1 MQVILPSLPLAS
13 FQLELVDLCES
24 FKPRYISIQVMNY
37 YVCDNM
43 ADYENLL
50 LRIRLGFLL
59 LSVLFCN
66 DSHHGVLSKDF
77 IYGCL
82 VRNRKLDPSMGDNF
96 KCLYLNV
103 RYHYRRKQ
111 FSRNFKV
118 AIPISKTTGHRFI
131 TLALPHSLFS
141 MDLPVCMDVHCNPGA
156 VTICMKNTV
165 IPGRN
170 GTVHPGGKTVIPFE
184 VLYTFFP
191 FSPKRPEFFCTIFL
205 VNQCQASS

>member
-1 MQVILPSLPLAS
+1 MYATIWLT
-13 FQLELVDLCES
+13 
-24 FKPRYISIQVMNY
+24 
-37 YVCDNM
+37 
-43 ADYENLL
+43 YENLL

-59 LSVLFCN
+59 LSVPFCN
-66 DSHHGVLSKDF
+66 DSHHGFLSKDF

-141 MDLPVCMDVHCNPGA
+141 MDLTVCMDVHCNPGA

-184 VLYTFFP
+184 VVYTFFP

>member
-13 FQLELVDLCES
+13 FQRELIDLCES
-24 FKPRYISIQVMNY
+24 FKTRYISIQVMNY

-50 LRIRLGFLL
+50 LRILFGFLL

-103 RYHYRRKQ
+103 R
-111 FSRNFKV
+111 
-118 AIPISKTTGHRFI
+118 
-131 TLALPHSLFS
+131 
-141 MDLPVCMDVHCNPGA
+141 
-156 VTICMKNTV
+156 
-165 IPGRN
+165 
-170 GTVHPGGKTVIPFE
+170 
-184 VLYTFFP
+184 
-191 FSPKRPEFFCTIFL
+191 
-205 VNQCQASS
+205 

>member
-13 FQLELVDLCES
+13 FQGELVDLCES
-24 FKPRYISIQVMNY
+24 FKPRYISIQEMNY

-50 LRIRLGFLL
+50 LRIRFGFLL

-111 FSRNFKV
+111 FSRNFKL
-118 AIPISKTTGHRFI
+118 AIPISKRQDTDSSHWPSHI
-131 TLALPHSLFS
+131 HYL
-141 MDLPVCMDVHCNPGA
+141 VW
-156 VTICMKNTV
+156 
-165 IPGRN
+165 
-170 GTVHPGGKTVIPFE
+170 
-184 VLYTFFP
+184 
-191 FSPKRPEFFCTIFL
+191 IFL
-205 VNQCQASS
+205 YAWIFIAILERLPFVRKTR

>member
-59 LSVLFCN
+59 LSVLFCK

-77 IYGCL
+77 I
-82 VRNRKLDPSMGDNF
+82 
-96 KCLYLNV
+96 
-103 RYHYRRKQ
+103 
-111 FSRNFKV
+111 
-118 AIPISKTTGHRFI
+118 
-131 TLALPHSLFS
+131 
-141 MDLPVCMDVHCNPGA
+141 
-156 VTICMKNTV
+156 
-165 IPGRN
+165 
-170 GTVHPGGKTVIPFE
+170 
-184 VLYTFFP
+184 
-191 FSPKRPEFFCTIFL
+191 
-205 VNQCQASS
+205 

>member
-13 FQLELVDLCES
+13 FQRELIDLCES
-24 FKPRYISIQVMNY
+24 FKTRYISIQVMNY

-50 LRIRLGFLL
+50 LRILFGFLL

-103 RYHYRRKQ
+103 RYLYRREQ
-111 FSRNFKV
+111 FSRNLKL
-118 AIPISKTTGHRFI
+118 AIPISKTRGHRFI

-141 MDLPVCMDVHCNPGA
+141 MDLPVCMDVQCNPA
-156 VTICMKNTV
+156 WSAYHLYEK
-165 IPGRN
+165 PGNSGENLN
-170 GTVHPGGKTVIPFE
+170 GTVHPGGNVPEKRNTFRGI
-184 VLYTFFP
+184 TFFP
-191 FSPKRPEFFCTIFL
+191 VFTEK
-205 VNQCQASS
+205 A